1 MARAGTAAGA
11 GRRPGRRPLTL
22 LLGLTLALVAATPAA
37 AAPQLVKIGDFD
49 TPMYVTSPPG
59 DSQLYVVEKG
69 GTIKRVGGGT
79 FLDISG
85 LVRSEDEERGLLS
98 MAFAPDYKTSGKF
111 YVFYTADDPI
121 GEVRIVE
128 YRRSGNPAQADPNS
142 ARPVFTA
149 DHDLQYH
156 NGGQLQFGPDGMLYA
171 SIGDAQDGN
180 NADSTGNPYGKIL
193 RLNPAGGAAAGNP
206 FGNVVWAYG
215 LRNPWRFSFDRVT
228 HDIVIGDVGS
238 DGDLAREEINW
249 GAAPSRARGVDFGWP
264 DAEGF
269 GGSGGTRPILAYD
282 HNDFRAIVGGYVV
295 RDPGLPTLNGR
306 YVFGDNIVQDHIW
319 AADARTGANDGPTTL
334 AITGLTSFGED
345 TCGHV
350 YAASYNGPV
359 YRIQDGA
366 VSPCASSS
374 GGDTSPP
381 GLAVGLAGVRK
392 LLKKRVL
399 RIGVRCSEACSVA
412 VGTRLRKVRRLATR
426 HRTLA
431 ANQRK
436 VVRLKLSKKLT
447 RKLRTRVRRR
457 GFVRIAVTVRAT
469 DGAGNVAAKTKRGRI
484 KRR

>member
-22 LLGLTLALVAATPAA
+22 LLGLTLALLAATPAA

-79 FLDISG
+79 FLDISS

-98 MAFAPDYKTSGKF
+98 MAFAPDYKTSGRF

-142 ARPVFTA
+142 ARPIFTA

-171 SIGDAQDGN
+171 SIGDAQDGS
-180 NADSTGNPYGKIL
+180 NAESTGNPYGKIL

-206 FGNVVWAYG
+206 FGTVVWAYG
-215 LRNPWRFSFDRVT
+215 LRNPWRFSFDRST
-228 HDIVIGDVGS
+228 GDIAIGDVGS
-238 DGDLAREEINW
+238 DGDQAREEINW
-249 GAAPSRARGVDFGWP
+249 GVAPGRAKGVDFGWP

-269 GGSGGTRPILAYD
+269 GGTGGQRPIIAHD
-282 HNDFRAIVGGYVV
+282 HTTFHAIVGGYVV
-295 RDPGLPTLNGR
+295 RDQGLPTLRGR
-306 YVFGDNIVQDHIW
+306 YIYGDF
-319 AADARTGANDGPTTL
+319 ADQRIFSAVPRTGADDKPTGLTVT
-334 AITGLTSFGED
+334 ALTSFGQD
-345 TCGHV
+345 ACGHI
-350 YAASYNGPV
+350 YAASFNGEV
-359 YRIQDGA
+359 YRLQDGA
-366 VSPCASSS
+366 VSPCSLNGQAT
-374 GGDTSPP
+374 DTAPP
-381 GLAVGLAGVRK
+381 GVAIGLAGMRK
-392 LLKKRVL
+392 LLSKRVL
-399 RIGVRCSEACSVA
+399 RIGVRCSEACEVA

-426 HRTLA
+426 HRALT

-436 VVRLKLSKKLT
+436 VVRVKLSKPLT
-447 RKLRTRVRRR
+447 RKLRKRVRRR

-469 DGAGNVAAKTKRGRI
+469 DAAGNVATKTKRGRI